1 MKGPDA
7 LALLIGTKPGGKSP
21 PGKGPT
27 SEPSMSSGAGAR
39 AGKRLASAIQ
49 SGEGNAIYEACRAIV
64 EMCMEGGEPDEGPA
78 EDKAEG
84 EPKGL

>member
-7 LALLIGTKPGGKSP
+7 LALLIGTKPGGKPP
-21 PGKGPT
+21 PGKGPA
-27 SEPSMSSGAGAR
+27 PSDDMGSGASAR
-39 AGKRLASAIQ
+39 AGKRLATAIQ
-49 SGEGNAIYEACRAIV
+49 GGDGKAIYEAFRALN
-64 EMCMEGGEPDEGPA
+64 EMCAEGGEPEEGPA